1 MRQETVYDILRS
13 CCATDEKSGRDIFK
27 TQLIGSIVMATYGK
41 ENTYRV
47 NDVDF
52 SITPKSTFDWKGKTT
67 SYMEYFKTQYEIQI
81 RDPNQPMILSKPKVS
96 LNWHHFQLIN

>member
-13 CCATDEKSGRDIFK
+13 CCAADEKTGRDAFK
-27 TQLIGSIVMATYGK
+27 NQIIGSIVMANYGK

-52 SITPKSTFDWKGKTT
+52 STTPKSTFDWKGKITT
-67 SYMEYFKTQYEIQI
+67 YMEYFMEQYKIQI

-96 LNWHHFQLIN
+96 